1 MKKFLALLL
10 ALTMAL
16 ALVACGGG
24 DDAASD
30 TTADSGDD
38 AAASTGEFE
47 EMTWKFACSATETSP
62 WVDGAKEFARI
73 VGEKTGGAITVQYYP
88 ADQLT
93 AGNQTDGIQA
103 LMDGTTELS
112 MHSNLIWSS
121 FDQRSPCPSC
131 SAARKRLTRPWTA
144 PAARL
149 WARSWRAPTTCTCWA
164 LRRTA
169 SATSPTASTPSPARL
184 T

>member
-38 AAASTGEFE
+38 AAAYTGEFE

-88 ADQLT
+88 ADQL
-93 AGNQTDGIQA
+93 
-103 LMDGTTELS
+103 LS
-112 MHSNLIWSS
+112 LIHI
-121 FDQRSPCPSC
+121 
-131 SAARKRLTRPWTA
+131 
-144 PAARL
+144 
-149 WARSWRAPTTCTCWA
+149 
-164 LRRTA
+164 
-169 SATSPTASTPSPARL
+169 
-184 T
+184 

>member
-73 VGEKTGGAITVQYYP
+73 VGEKTGGRKVILLFFHCEIFL
-88 ADQLT
+88 LT
-93 AGNQTDGIQA
+93 PKF
-103 LMDGTTELS
+103 LYS
-112 MHSNLIWSS
+112 
-121 FDQRSPCPSC
+121 
-131 SAARKRLTRPWTA
+131 
-144 PAARL
+144 
-149 WARSWRAPTTCTCWA
+149 
-164 LRRTA
+164 
-169 SATSPTASTPSPARL
+169 
-184 T
+184 

>member
-47 EMTWKFACSATETSP
+47 EMTWK
-62 WVDGAKEFARI
+62 
-73 VGEKTGGAITVQYYP
+73 
-88 ADQLT
+88 
-93 AGNQTDGIQA
+93 
-103 LMDGTTELS
+103 LS
-112 MHSNLIWSS
+112 LIHI
-121 FDQRSPCPSC
+121 
-131 SAARKRLTRPWTA
+131 
-144 PAARL
+144 
-149 WARSWRAPTTCTCWA
+149 
-164 LRRTA
+164 
-169 SATSPTASTPSPARL
+169 
-184 T
+184 

>member
-47 EMTWKFACSATETSP
+47 EMTWKFALLRHGDLSL
-62 WVDGAKEFARI
+62 
-73 VGEKTGGAITVQYYP
+73 GGRRQGVRP
-88 ADQLT
+88 DR
-93 AGNQTDGIQA
+93 GREDRRCHHRSV
-103 LMDGTTELS
+103 LS
-112 MHSNLIWSS
+112 
-121 FDQRSPCPSC
+121 R
-131 SAARKRLTRPWTA
+131 
-144 PAARL
+144 
-149 WARSWRAPTTCTCWA
+149 
-164 LRRTA
+164 
-169 SATSPTASTPSPARL
+169 
-184 T
+184 

>member
-47 EMTWKFACSATETSP
+47 EMTWKFVLRHGDLSL
-62 WVDGAKEFARI
+62 
-73 VGEKTGGAITVQYYP
+73 GGRRQGVRP
-88 ADQLT
+88 DR
-93 AGNQTDGIQA
+93 GREDRRCHHRSV
-103 LMDGTTELS
+103 LS
-112 MHSNLIWSS
+112 
-121 FDQRSPCPSC
+121 R
-131 SAARKRLTRPWTA
+131 
-144 PAARL
+144 
-149 WARSWRAPTTCTCWA
+149 
-164 LRRTA
+164 
-169 SATSPTASTPSPARL
+169 
-184 T
+184 

>member
-1 MKKFLALLL
+1 
-10 ALTMAL
+10 
-16 ALVACGGG
+16 
-24 DDAASD
+24 
-30 TTADSGDD
+30 
-38 AAASTGEFE
+38 
-47 EMTWKFACSATETSP
+47 MTWKFACSATETSP

-121 FDQRSPCPSC
+121 FDQRFNVVS
-131 SAARKRLTRPWTA
+131 LPWTA

-149 WARSWRAPTTCTCWA
+149 WARFWRAPTTCTCWA

>member
-62 WVDGAKEFARI
+62 WV
-73 VGEKTGGAITVQYYP
+73 
-88 ADQLT
+88 
-93 AGNQTDGIQA
+93 
-103 LMDGTTELS
+103 
-112 MHSNLIWSS
+112 
-121 FDQRSPCPSC
+121 
-131 SAARKRLTRPWTA
+131 WTA
-144 PAARL
+144 PRSSPGS
-149 WARSWRAPTTCTCWA
+149 WARRPAV
-164 LRRTA
+164 
-169 SATSPTASTPSPARL
+169 PSPFSTIPL
-184 T
+184 TS

>member
-16 ALVACGGG
+16 ALVACRRWQMTLP
-24 DDAASD
+24 AN

-103 LMDGTTELS
+103 
-112 MHSNLIWSS
+112 
-121 FDQRSPCPSC
+121 
-131 SAARKRLTRPWTA
+131 
-144 PAARL
+144 
-149 WARSWRAPTTCTCWA
+149 
-164 LRRTA
+164 
-169 SATSPTASTPSPARL
+169 
-184 T
+184 

>member
-47 EMTWKFACSATETSP
+47 EMTWKFACSL
-62 WVDGAKEFARI
+62 
-73 VGEKTGGAITVQYYP
+73 GGRRQGVRP
-88 ADQLT
+88 DR
-93 AGNQTDGIQA
+93 GREDRRCHHRSV
-103 LMDGTTELS
+103 LS
-112 MHSNLIWSS
+112 
-121 FDQRSPCPSC
+121 R
-131 SAARKRLTRPWTA
+131 
-144 PAARL
+144 
-149 WARSWRAPTTCTCWA
+149 
-164 LRRTA
+164 
-169 SATSPTASTPSPARL
+169 
-184 T
+184 

>member
-47 EMTWKFACSATETSP
+47 EIDLEVRLLRHGDLSL
-62 WVDGAKEFARI
+62 
-73 VGEKTGGAITVQYYP
+73 GGRRQGVRP
-88 ADQLT
+88 DR
-93 AGNQTDGIQA
+93 GREDRRCHHRSV
-103 LMDGTTELS
+103 LS
-112 MHSNLIWSS
+112 
-121 FDQRSPCPSC
+121 R
-131 SAARKRLTRPWTA
+131 
-144 PAARL
+144 
-149 WARSWRAPTTCTCWA
+149 
-164 LRRTA
+164 
-169 SATSPTASTPSPARL
+169 
-184 T
+184 